1 MDNELLTVD
10 EVASILKVHRSH
22 VFRLLKEGEIPIIR
36 RGSRYTRI
44 LRNDLI
50 AFIQRYRKDV
60 MPAKEV

>member
-44 LRNDLI
+44 LRNDLV